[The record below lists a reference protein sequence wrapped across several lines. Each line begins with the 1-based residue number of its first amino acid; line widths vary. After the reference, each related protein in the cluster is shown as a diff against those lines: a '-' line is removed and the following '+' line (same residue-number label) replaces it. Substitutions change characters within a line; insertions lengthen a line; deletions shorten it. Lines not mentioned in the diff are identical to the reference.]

1 MGGCIYAY
9 ELDGVVLRE
18 FSMIVTPLLS
28 SKLPFFKRIKKKKK
42 VLESF
47 ETLLNCIKK
56 KKEKEE
62 ESAGKFETL
71 LKSVSNNRV
80 I

>member
-9 ELDGVVLRE
+9 ELDGVVLVRE

-42 VLESF
+42 RVKLYKKRKKKKKKRVLES
-47 ETLLNCIKK
+47 L
-56 KKEKEE
+56 
-62 ESAGKFETL
+62 
-71 LKSVSNNRV
+71 RPY
-80 I
+80 